1 MEKLIFLKRSML
13 KIKGLWW
20 KALGAIIFLYVLIG
34 GMTVPLNSG
43 ITYTNP
49 SNAKTGQRIVM
60 EVTGYNTHFK
70 SASQNR
76 AWLKADSSHYIQ
88 ATSVQQND
96 EMHVLLHFDL
106 PITMPSKEKVQPLTL
121 IIDNEIDGAFV
132 QPNALFVTVSDSLQN
147 DVSQWQTLQLGSLN
161 KKSGLTFPYRNILN
175 ETIRNTF
182 FHVAL
187 WFAMFILLI
196 IGLYHAIQ
204 YLRTGIYDH
213 DIQSAT
219 INKVA
224 IMYGVFGLITGSIWA
239 KFTWNTFWT
248 TDVKLNMTAVA
259 MLIYLAYLVLRGAST
274 DTDRRAK
281 LSASYSIFAFLALIP
296 LVFVIP
302 RLTDSLHPGNGG
314 NPALG
319 GEDLDNTLRL
329 FFYPS
334 IIALVLLGMWMSQLK
349 IRYERL
355 QEKIFQ
361 NQK

>member
-1 MEKLIFLKRSML
+1 MGLK
-13 KIKGLWW
+13 GWWW
-20 KALGAIIFLYVLIG
+20 KISGFIIFLYVIIG
-34 GMTVPLNSG
+34 GMIIPTRAGVTKSEPGSARSG
-43 ITYTNP
+43 D
-49 SNAKTGQRIVM
+49 S
-60 EVTGYNTHFK
+60 VTMVIKAYNTHFL
-70 SASQNR
+70 SAGQNR
-76 AWLKADSSHYIQ
+76 AWLKLDSLHAVQ
-88 ATSVQQND
+88 AHLLKAKTEND
-96 EMHVLLHFDL
+96 IHISFNIPEQF
-106 PITMPSKEKVQPLTL
+106 PSSEKVQPLTL

-132 QPNALFVTVSDSLQN
+132 QPNALFVTLSDSAIV
-147 DVSQWQTLQLGSLN
+147 DKSLWVNSGMNAFN
-161 KKSGLTFPYRNILN
+161 KASGIKFPYRNILN

-204 YLRTGIYDH
+204 YLRTGNFDH
-213 DIQSAT
+213 DIQSASYNR
-219 INKVA
+219 IA
-224 IMYGVFGLITGSIWA
+224 IMYGVLGLITGSIWA

-259 MLIYLAYLVLRGAST
+259 MLIYLAYLVLRGSSS
-274 DTDRRAK
+274 DHDKRAK
-281 LSASYSIFAFLALIP
+281 VSASYSIFAFLALIP

-334 IIALVLLGMWMSQLK
+334 IIALILLGTWMAVLL

-355 QEKIFQ
+355 KEKIFMR
-361 NQK
+361 N

>member
-1 MEKLIFLKRSML
+1 MG
-13 KIKGLWW
+13 IKGFWW
-20 KALGAIIFLYVLIG
+20 KISGIVLFLYVIIG
-34 GMTVPLNSG
+34 GLTIPTRSG
-43 ITYTNP
+43 
-49 SNAKTGQRIVM
+49 
-60 EVTGYNTHFK
+60 VTTSEPGSVLSGDSVNMKIRAYNTHFL
-70 SASQNR
+70 SAQQNR
-76 AWLKADSSHYIQ
+76 AWLKLDSLHAIKCISLQ
-88 ATSVQQND
+88 AISEND
-96 EMHVLLHFDL
+96 IHISFSL
-106 PITMPSKEKVQPLTL
+106 PKQFPTLEKVQPLTL
-121 IIDNEIDGAFV
+121 IIDNEIDGVFV
-132 QPNALFVTVSDSLQN
+132 HPNALFVTLADTILADNSN
-147 DVSQWQTLQLGSLN
+147 WMKAELGKFN
-161 KKSGLTFPYRNILN
+161 KPEGIKFPYRNILN

-213 DIQSAT
+213 DIQSSSYNR
-219 INKVA
+219 IA
-224 IMYGVFGLITGSIWA
+224 IMYGVFGIITGSIWA

-259 MLIYLAYLVLRGAST
+259 MLIYLAYLVLRGSSS
-274 DTDRRAK
+274 DHDKRAK
-281 LSASYSIFAFLALIP
+281 VSASYSIFAFLALIP

-334 IIALVLLGMWMSQLK
+334 IIALILIGMWMSVLL

-355 QEKIFQ
+355 KERIFM
-361 NQK
+361 NN